1 MTVDMTVREDFFNN
15 AFSNNTA
22 TASHPWSQRVAIATK
37 GNFLTSKAAAA
48 LMLPHDTAR
57 SVPIQRSF
65 ANSAAVTSPSWQ
77 PQESSVLAT
86 AYMYAPTAVFTQGGF
101 LDTTATVS
109 PLLPLEK
116 ADAYITVYSTYTS
129 TSVPIQR
136 SFLNNMAAA
145 SSP

>member
-1 MTVDMTVREDFFNN
+1 
-15 AFSNNTA
+15 
-22 TASHPWSQRVAIATK
+22 
-37 GNFLTSKAAAA
+37 
-48 LMLPHDTAR
+48 
-57 SVPIQRSF
+57 
-65 ANSAAVTSPSWQ
+65 
-77 PQESSVLAT
+77 
-86 AYMYAPTAVFTQGGF
+86 MYAPTAVFTQGGF